1 MNRALRLLFAAAL
14 LTLLPALAASSGS
27 CFKLDGQSYCH
38 AWSAKDAT
46 STKTE
51 FLRSGE
57 TVDRWQNMVTI
68 LSYGDVH
75 TLAGA
80 TGRYMAIVK
89 PYLGPGANPQWVT
102 PKKPL
107 HAGEAATRLLL
118 SSGSDTEYVVVYFA
132 ADPGK
137 PAYVVAFSQHVPLP
151 SGQTPTLA
159 QYGHWVNDMRAMVPR
174 GVAQ

>member
-1 MNRALRLLFAAAL
+1 MNQALRLLVAAAAL
-14 LTLLPALAASSGS
+14 TPLPASAASSS
-27 CFKLDGQSYCH
+27 PCFKLDGQSYCQ

-137 PAYVVAFSQHVPLP
+137 PAFVVAFSQHVPLP
-151 SGQTPTLA
+151 SGEIPTMA

-174 GVAQ
+174 GVSP